1 VGDATG
7 RTGSTKLRARLARAL
22 LLGVTLAISLFT
34 TTGTA
39 AASGPLIVGN
49 NASAG
54 GGPIQTFDF
63 STGAV
68 VNSFVPDGATNN
80 NGRGVAVVGN
90 EVFYTELSSGSG
102 ATDSIHV
109 APFNDGAGGSD
120 IRTIPNPAPST
131 GVQDLDYANGAL
143 YALTGYSAGSLQVWK
158 LDPTSGAVL
167 AGPIAISSDPTADGF
182 TILPNGD
189 FLINTGDMSCT
200 YDEYNRTTGAA
211 TGSSVTVPGA
221 SSCTGVAT
229 DGVSLYFETDFS
241 GFTQTDLSGNLVSN
255 RSVPSNEVEDISL
268 VSTAPPPLPTVTSV
282 TPAQGPWSGG
292 TTVAVT
298 GTNFTAGDELCFF
311 TPPPLPSLEGCSSTN
326 TIVSSTQL
334 SAVTPGLSSASS
346 AGALYLGIRYQSPN
360 NLGLQTYISAVTYT
374 FTGGAG
380 GCGNTA
386 SGIPGVHRYCV
397 ELKAWIPQKEVVDPE
412 APIDWLPWEP
422 LIEPVCENGFL
433 YTIRSISAFRYRY
446 NGNNHSPF
454 DGGFKVDMPL
464 EFDWDGHTI
473 SNFHVA
479 PIASVQGVN
488 VGHVGTTHHLID
500 QSWPFGSAHCEEV
513 KTADDTVG
521 SSNTRSSGNSFE
533 AEYSIGIPL
542 IAASVWFPIFDHVS
556 GVVEPNGALRMT
568 ITHSEFPSH
577 GLRVS
582 IDGTAEQ
589 TRIYNDASCLS
600 QGEVIGPGGAVNLT
614 EGLVSRTDDTFVIP
628 PSPQPSAA
636 TPTLLCRHAA
646 PIITGPFLPLGHS
659 SSASAAAASTVEVVT
674 LGAHGKPGPALSVAA
689 AQSAGLIQLLPD
701 GTGRTLIVSFPSRPV
716 ELRVRGR
723 GLAFRVGKVQR
734 GGTVR
739 NAYYGPISGSVTI
752 DTASPLV
759 TVTSA
764 GRTLRARARPP
775 GAPVMSVSQTRRGT
789 RRTLHFTVHARA
801 SLLAIHVSMNG
812 SERILRGMTLSVHVP
827 AHGKVVVSYYATDV
841 FGDIGKVKSL
851 SLRG

>member
-1 VGDATG
+1 MAKFAALFVRTVATRCG
-7 RTGSTKLRARLARAL
+7 RRLAWVIPCA
-22 LLGVTLAISLFT
+22 
-34 TTGTA
+34 
-39 AASGPLIVGN
+39 LIVLMPTTALGSPLPN
-49 NASAG
+49 IVGAYAEEDICASCG
-54 GGPIQTFDF
+54 GAHYTYSFQFISEDP

-68 VNSFVPDGATNN
+68 SG
-80 NGRGVAVVGN
+80 
-90 EVFYTELSSGSG
+90 TESSDNGSG
-102 ATDSIHV
+102 TLTGTITASSVNLTSKDTSGYTWYPTGTLMPDCTMSGTWTDSNGNSGTWQ
-109 APFNDGAGGSD
+109 ARPLSGQCGGGSTP
-120 IRTIPNPAPST
+120 TITST
-131 GVQDLDYANGAL
+131 
-143 YALTGYSAGSLQVWK
+143 
-158 LDPTSGAVL
+158 
-167 AGPIAISSDPTADGF
+167 
-182 TILPNGD
+182 
-189 FLINTGDMSCT
+189 
-200 YDEYNRTTGAA
+200 
-211 TGSSVTVPGA
+211 
-221 SSCTGVAT
+221 
-229 DGVSLYFETDFS
+229 
-241 GFTQTDLSGNLVSN
+241 
-255 RSVPSNEVEDISL
+255 
-268 VSTAPPPLPTVTSV
+268 

-292 TTVAVT
+292 TTVTVT

-311 TPPPLPSLEGCSSTN
+311 TPPPLSSLEGCSSAN

-334 SAVTPGLSSASS
+334 TAVTPALSSASS

-360 NLGLQTYISAVTYT
+360 DLGLQPYISAVTYT

-380 GCGNTA
+380 GCSNTA
-386 SGIPGVHRYCV
+386 SGIPGVQRYCV
-397 ELKAWIPQKEVVDPE
+397 ELKAWIPQKEAVDPE
-412 APIDWLPWEP
+412 APVDWLPR
-422 LIEPVCENGFL
+422 LISVTGLLNPVCDSGFL
-433 YTIRSISAFRYRY
+433 GTIASISVLRYRY
-446 NGNNHSPF
+446 NGNDHSRF
-454 DGGFKVDMPL
+454 DGSFKVDMPL

-479 PIASVQGVN
+479 PMASVQGVN

-521 SSNTRSSGNSFE
+521 SSNTRSSGSSFE

-542 IAASVWFPIFDHVS
+542 IAASMWFPIFDHIS

-582 IDGTAEQ
+582 IDGTPEQ

-614 EGLVSRTDDTFVIP
+614 EGLFLRTDDTFVIP
-628 PSPQPSAA
+628 PSRQPSTA
-636 TPTLLCRHAA
+636 TPTLLCRHPA

-659 SSASAAAASTVEVVT
+659 SSASAAAASTVQVVR

-716 ELRVRGR
+716 ELRVRGQ
-723 GLAFRVGKVQR
+723 GLAFRVGKIQR

-739 NAYYGPISGSVTI
+739 NAFYGPIWGSVTI

-764 GRTLRARARPP
+764 GRTLRARGSPP
-775 GAPVMSVSQTRRGT
+775 GAPVVSVSRTRRGT
-789 RRTLHFTVHARA
+789 RRILHFTVHARA
-801 SLLAIHVSMNG
+801 PLLAIHVSMNG
-812 SERILRGMTLSVHVP
+812 SERTSRGLTLTVQVP

-851 SLRG
+851 TLRG